1 MSTIRADNVK
11 ARHRHQRPGHG
22 TGGSSSHAFPTV
34 QNLADAARLL
44 RESVRDN
51 SYRATPLGLEVA
63 RYIRWF
69 RSEWGAAP
77 GSIDKYEQALA
88 RLALY
93 FADLELADM
102 EAPVGVERLR
112 ECLDHYWGTV
122 EPATRGR
129 VIATWRSFFDWAIRE
144 NRGIISNPAR
154 ALTMPK
160 KRDTRREPFPEKFV
174 RRALAQRHGCDR
186 CGVVLALLYGVRRA
200 ELAGVQFRHFDFG
213 YRQLSLV
220 GKGGKVRIIP
230 IVEEEFWVD
239 LTSLELDQ
247 GGPDIAGDKYL
258 ICPRRRTGM
267 NTTFFHAKG
276 MLPRAIDR
284 WWYDRLEE
292 VDLIQP
298 DARRDHGMHRGR
310 HTVAT
315 EILRETG
322 NIVAAQELLGHSSP
336 ETTRQYYAGFDTR
349 DLEAVIRAA
358 RAGRD
363 NT

>member
-1 MSTIRADNVK
+1 VK
-11 ARHRHQRPGHG
+11 
-22 TGGSSSHAFPTV
+22 
-34 QNLADAARLL
+34 
-44 RESVRDN
+44 DN

-77 GSIDKYEQALA
+77 GSVDKYEQALA
-88 RLALY
+88 PLALF
-93 FADLELADM
+93 FADLELTDM

-112 ECLDHYWGTV
+112 ECLDHYWGSV

-154 ALTMPK
+154 ALRMPK

-174 RRALAQRHGCDR
+174 RRALAQQHACDR
-186 CGVVLALLYGVRRA
+186 CGVVLVLLYGVRRA
-200 ELAGVQFRHFDFG
+200 ELAGVRFRHFDFG

-220 GKGGKVRIIP
+220 GKGGKVRVIP

-239 LTSLELDQ
+239 LTSLELDL
-247 GGPDIAGDKYL
+247 GGTDIAADRFL

-267 NTTFFHAKG
+267 HTSFFHGKS

-284 WWYDRLEE
+284 WWYNRLEE
-292 VDLIQP
+292 VDLVQP
-298 DARRDHGMHRGR
+298 DARRDAGMHRGR

-315 EILRETG
+315 EILRNTG
-322 NIVAAQELLGHSSP
+322 NLPAAQELLGHSSS
-336 ETTRQYYAGFDTR
+336 ETTRRYYAGFDTR

-358 RAGRD
+358 RAASG
-363 NT
+363 NSQI

>member
-1 MSTIRADNVK
+1 LSRREGIR
-11 ARHRHQRPGHG
+11 
-22 TGGSSSHAFPTV
+22 TGGLDSHALPTL
-34 QNLADAARLL
+34 QALADAARLL
-44 RESVRDN
+44 RESVKDN

-93 FADLELADM
+93 FADLELTDM

-160 KRDTRREPFPEKFV
+160 RRDTRREPFPEKFV
-174 RRALAQRHGCDR
+174 RRAVAQRHGCDR
-186 CGVVLALLYGVRRA
+186 CGVVLVLLYGVRRA

-230 IVEEEFWVD
+230 IVEDEFWVD

-267 NTTFFHAKG
+267 NTRFFHAKR

-358 RAGRD
+358 RAGKD
-363 NT
+363 NDR